1 MNNSKKITVQE
12 IVQNLENEN
21 RIQYEISHRGGTYG
35 AKAGDV
41 VSALFPTLS
50 DDKAAEIANLIPNK
64 TGVYVN
70 YLGGGLRGSICRS
83 DYAKSLPAKYA
94 KRIDAFT
101 RECKNRYLA
110 IENGEAGIRVNLVN
124 PDGVFEGS
132 GLWRAIRAERAKT
145 YRLRP
150 AQLETY
156 YQQRNL
162 LRVRVLPEDVAESV
176 CFLVSRRSAKTTGC
190 ILTVDGGLREAFP
203 R

>member
-110 IENGEAGIRVNLVN
+110 IENGEGLNDKEY
-124 PDGVFEGS
+124 PDGDTN
-132 GLWRAIRAERAKT
+132 WDAIGT
-145 YRLRP
+145 NRLR
-150 AQLETY
+150 AAG
-156 YQQRNL
+156 
-162 LRVRVLPEDVAESV
+162 VK
-176 CFLVSRRSAKTTGC
+176 SAY
-190 ILTVDGGLREAFP
+190 
-203 R
+203 